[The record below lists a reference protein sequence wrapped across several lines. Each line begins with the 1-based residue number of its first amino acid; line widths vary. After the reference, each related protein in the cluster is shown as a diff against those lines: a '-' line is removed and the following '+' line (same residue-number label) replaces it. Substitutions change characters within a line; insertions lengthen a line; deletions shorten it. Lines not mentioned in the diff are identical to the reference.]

1 MHIIKLYKI
10 INFKLI
16 LTYFIKN
23 YDIFVENYNIFPEKY
38 ISEKF
43 KNTQTIS

>member
-1 MHIIKLYKI
+1 MIYLVKYNI
-10 INFKLI
+10 
-16 LTYFIKN
+16 FIKN